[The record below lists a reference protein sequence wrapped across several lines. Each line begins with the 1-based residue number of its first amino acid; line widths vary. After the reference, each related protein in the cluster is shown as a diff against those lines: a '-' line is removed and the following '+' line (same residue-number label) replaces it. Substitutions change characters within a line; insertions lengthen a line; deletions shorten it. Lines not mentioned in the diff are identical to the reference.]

1 MKGLTGHFRDQSKIR
16 ALRCS
21 VHTEPDL
28 TRKKILFRF
37 NRFFFF
43 SRSKIRPVPCEH
55 SSNLL
60 KFHGYTQEPIT
71 WYTLIFNPHG
81 LFYIIDC
88 RRKMKKFT
96 GIVIIMA
103 LVLMQNVDQ
112 TEGFGEFSDRIMI
125 NKYMTCIREKWRSK
139 GSTSVHR
146 TPSPILC
153 NEKFTHTSRFCQLRR
168 GKTNNCSIAGV
179 ERFDSQPK

>member
-88 RRKMKKFT
+88 RRKMNNS
-96 GIVIIMA
+96 
-103 LVLMQNVDQ
+103 LVLWLSWLWFWCKTSTKLKDLVSLV
-112 TEGFGEFSDRIMI
+112 TELWLINISLMHSRKMKFQRI
-125 NKYMTCIREKWRSK
+125 NIRASNTK
-139 GSTSVHR
+139 
-146 TPSPILC
+146 PYLM
-153 NEKFTHTSRFCQLRR
+153 
-168 GKTNNCSIAGV
+168 
-179 ERFDSQPK
+179 